1 MSNLGSNS
9 GEDDANSKNRRVILK
24 SLLVVI
30 NFIYSK
36 KYLKDVISSFA
47 KQSHESNEIFAK
59 KSSAKN
65 VKCALEE
72 NQGLKIIKDVLF
84 PMLEEARKLPYN
96 ARKYYGSS

>member
-47 KQSHESNEIFAK
+47 KQSQE
-59 KSSAKN
+59 
-65 VKCALEE
+65 
-72 NQGLKIIKDVLF
+72 
-84 PMLEEARKLPYN
+84 
-96 ARKYYGSS
+96 